1 METKEKID
9 YTDLYKKRD
18 KEDTRD
24 ITRRALENLYEQIEI
39 NNRRIDALVNRHHKS
54 TGVESVDTPGLKTV

>member
-1 METKEKID
+1 METKEKFD

-24 ITRRALENLYEQIEI
+24 ITRRALENLYEQIKI
-39 NNRRIDALVNRHHKS
+39 NNKRIDALVNRHHEAS
-54 TGVESVDTPGLKTV
+54 GIE

>member
-39 NNRRIDALVNRHHKS
+39 NNRRIDALVNRHHKA
-54 TGVESVDTPGLKTV
+54 SVTE